1 MALDLE
7 NDPVFSIA
15 IDGLPRIVKLIAA
28 VPEEK
33 RSLARAAA
41 QQSYLKTA
49 QALGYGE
56 SDAQQWASALM
67 SILEI
72 AVLANERATQP
83 SLFQHE
89 PTALGSVDEAPQ
101 RDTTPSA
108 TALAASQS

>member
-7 NDPVFSIA
+7 NDQAFSVA
-15 IDGLPRIVKLIAA
+15 IDGLPRVVKFMAT

-33 RSLARAAA
+33 RSLALAAA

-49 QALGYGE
+49 RTLGYEE
-56 SDAQQWASALM
+56 SDAQQWASTVM

-72 AVLANERATQP
+72 AALASERATQP

-89 PTALGSVDEAPQ
+89 PAVLDQ
-101 RDTTPSA
+101 
-108 TALAASQS
+108 